1 MLGRRG
7 ELESTA
13 HEEKREQSG
22 IAGGL
27 TEEQERKI
35 EKWLHMSCF
44 GCGAAQLQNMSNE
57 ILVIC

>member
-1 MLGRRG
+1 MKQ
-7 ELESTA
+7 STA

-35 EKWLHMSCF
+35 EKWAAYELLWMW
-44 GCGAAQLQNMSNE
+44 CGLTKYE
-57 ILVIC
+57 